1 MLVHAPLTHNGYK
14 SMIRLPIL
22 WGDQDAF
29 QHVNNTLPIRW
40 FESARIAY
48 LEQTGIDRQLQ
59 QLKLGP
65 ILASVACNY
74 RQQLTYPD
82 QVWIG
87 AKVSR
92 LGNSSVTMLHQ
103 IYSERWQEKLV
114 AEGESVLVVF
124 DYQANRPRR
133 IPDEMRRTIEAFDDL
148 AP

>member
-1 MLVHAPLTHNGYK
+1 MLGHPPLSTTGYR

-48 LEQTGIDRQLQ
+48 LEHAGVDQLLQ

-65 ILASVACNY
+65 ILASISCNY
-74 RQQLTYPD
+74 RKQLVYPD

-87 AKVSR
+87 AKVGQI
-92 LGNSSVTMLHQ
+92 GNSSLTMEHA
-103 IYSERWQEKLV
+103 IYSETWQENLV
-114 AEGESVLVVF
+114 ADGESVIVVF
-124 DYQANRPRR
+124 DYEANRPRR
-133 IPDEMRRTIEAFDDL
+133 VPDSVRQAFEAFEGRPL
-148 AP
+148 